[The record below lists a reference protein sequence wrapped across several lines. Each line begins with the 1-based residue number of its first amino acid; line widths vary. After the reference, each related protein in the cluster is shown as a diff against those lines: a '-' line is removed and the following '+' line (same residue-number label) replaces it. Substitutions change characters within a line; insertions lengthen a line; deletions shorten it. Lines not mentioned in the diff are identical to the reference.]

1 MLLRAVIFSIFLLL
15 TIFTSSNGQQAVG
28 ITIVGGQGGMMSGM
42 GGMMMGM
49 MMGGMNTY
57 YNGQYYNW

>member
-1 MLLRAVIFSIFLLL
+1 MFFRAVIFSIFLLL

-28 ITIVGGQGGMMSGM
+28 ITIASQGGKKSGM

-57 YNGQYYNW
+57 YTKQYYNW